1 MSEQF
6 KGFQE
11 EMFSPDEVAEDLI
24 KEFAGEEEN
33 VGHMNAGNVG
43 ILQHDLDARVMTK
56 LKSLEEEDR
65 KGDAELLAR
74 HILFKLNSATFKG
87 EGLTDEKSDV
97 VKSKAVESLEKYLNS

>member
-6 KGFQE
+6 KGFE
-11 EMFSPDEVAEDLI
+11 EMFSPDEVAEDLL

-33 VGHMNAGNVG
+33 LGHMNAGNVG

-74 HILFKLNSATFKG
+74 HILFKLNSATSKG
-87 EGLTDEKSDV
+87 EGLTGEKSDV